1 MRSTHIVIGV
11 AAWLGIGLAVVKLAD
26 VPESTLAWWLWLG
39 LPGLLAVGGLAFIF
53 ATVVVLLVM
62 SFAYPPHR

>member
-11 AAWLGIGLAVVKLAD
+11 AAWLSIGLSVVKLAAI
-26 VPESTLAWWLWLG
+26 PESTLAWWLLLG
-39 LPGLLAVGGLAFIF
+39 LPGLLAVGGAALCF
-53 ATVVVLLVM
+53 TLVVVLLAL